1 MPVLA
6 ENAPIRVAQRV
17 TLAARLGALP
27 AIAAPPA
34 DGVTQVALAAITD
47 ADRAMR
53 EAFKLNRG
61 GALADGA
68 NLVKREF
75 PRQNRALK
83 ADLL

>member
-6 ENAPIRVAQRV
+6 ENAPVRVSQRV
-17 TLAARLGALP
+17 TLAAGLGALP
-27 AIAAPPA
+27 AITAPPA
-34 DGVTQVALAAITD
+34 DGVAQVALAAITN
-47 ADRAMR
+47 ANRAMR

-61 GALADGA
+61 GSLADGA
-68 NLVKREF
+68 NLLQREF